1 MTRLRAS
8 FAAGRKGEGT
18 CWEAAQEAV
27 EEESRRMRHDQ
38 YLRGSKVGESSKG
51 RGKIGERACAIKE
64 RSDGFKLGRNGGG
77 RGLIES

>member
-1 MTRLRAS
+1 
-8 FAAGRKGEGT
+8 
-18 CWEAAQEAV
+18 
-27 EEESRRMRHDQ
+27 MRHDQ